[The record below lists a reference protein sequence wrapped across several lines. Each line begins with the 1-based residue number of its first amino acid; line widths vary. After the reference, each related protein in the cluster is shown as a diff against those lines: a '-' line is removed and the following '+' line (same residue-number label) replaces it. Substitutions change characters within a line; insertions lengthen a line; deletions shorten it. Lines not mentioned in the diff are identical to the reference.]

1 MDIQNEKGSMISRFS
16 TSAKFFGSAQYIPQ
30 SEDGLT
36 IVSGSVTSSFFGDE
50 VILGNSSGE
59 HIKIDSDSIDIKT
72 AASYSIIHA
81 AQ

>member
-1 MDIQNEKGSMISRFS
+1 MGTQVKIVSAAVDVQNEKGSRFLFS
-16 TSAKFFGSAQYIPQ
+16 TSAKYSLVI

-50 VILGNSSGE
+50 VLLGDTSGE

-72 AASYSIIHA
+72 DKVVL
-81 AQ
+81 